1 VTRRTSGELTRGAR
15 IGYGVIGVVAI
26 LAGMQVVVMTGL
38 VPSRS
43 VPLATTMLDRAGRLM
58 VDPEFLIALVETV
71 TATGIAFLLAGVTA
85 IVLGIVIGA
94 SELLYR
100 ALSGVI
106 DFLRPIPSVALLP
119 VAILL
124 FGLEAEMKIFL
135 AVYAAFW
142 PVLINTMYGVHDV
155 DRVMLSTARGFAW
168 SRPTVMRRV
177 MLPSALPFIAT
188 GLRLS
193 FALSLIVVIVAELLA
208 ARGGMGAVIRAYQEA
223 GRADYVF
230 AGVLLLGM
238 VGLVLTSLVSAAEGR
253 LVHWAPEQRQR
264 VAT

>member
-1 VTRRTSGELTRGAR
+1 
-15 IGYGVIGVVAI
+15 
-26 LAGMQVVVMTGL
+26 
-38 VPSRS
+38 
-43 VPLATTMLDRAGRLM
+43 
-58 VDPEFLIALVETV
+58 
-71 TATGIAFLLAGVTA
+71 
-85 IVLGIVIGA
+85 
-94 SELLYR
+94 
-100 ALSGVI
+100 
-106 DFLRPIPSVALLP
+106 
-119 VAILL
+119 
-124 FGLEAEMKIFL
+124 
-135 AVYAAFW
+135 
-142 PVLINTMYGVHDV
+142 MYGVHDV